1 MIINIQKTKFSIISF
16 TITLFFILFFI
27 ADVFFSNFIL
37 KKDYFSCYQTSEN
50 FYFLKSNCKAY
61 ERYASSSYKVITNDF
76 GMRVLG
82 KKINNKNKKNFF
94 FVGDSQVYGIGL
106 EYKDTFVGML
116 EKNYEEYNFYNLA
129 VSSYSPTVYYY
140 KINEF
145 IKLLKPKKIFILIDL
160 GDIYEETYR
169 WKASYS
175 DNTPRLIDSKKE
187 SNEISKNKSFLNTIK
202 KFKDKNFKGSKII
215 FFHLREFFRA
225 FEEKVFFSRNEEL
238 NLQKKAIRTEIGK
251 ITYQKPPKDKDINL
265 MKLNLE
271 NKILEISNL
280 KKKYNFD
287 LYLITLPYP
296 ETLEYGQN
304 EFNWENFVLGL
315 CKKSL
320 CKKNINLFPAFLIH
334 KNKEADWIKKYF
346 INNDFHPNKNGHYLI
361 YNEVKNYINQ

>member
-1 MIINIQKTKFSIISF
+1 MCAK
-16 TITLFFILFFI
+16 
-27 ADVFFSNFIL
+27 
-37 KKDYFSCYQTSEN
+37 
-50 FYFLKSNCKAY
+50 
-61 ERYASSSYKVITNDF
+61 
-76 GMRVLG
+76 
-82 KKINNKNKKNFF
+82 
-94 FVGDSQVYGIGL
+94 
-106 EYKDTFVGML
+106 
-116 EKNYEEYNFYNLA
+116 
-129 VSSYSPTVYYY
+129 
-140 KINEF
+140 
-145 IKLLKPKKIFILIDL
+145 
-160 GDIYEETYR
+160 
-169 WKASYS
+169 
-175 DNTPRLIDSKKE
+175 
-187 SNEISKNKSFLNTIK
+187 
-202 KFKDKNFKGSKII
+202 
-215 FFHLREFFRA
+215 
-225 FEEKVFFSRNEEL
+225 
-238 NLQKKAIRTEIGK
+238 KKAIRTEIGK